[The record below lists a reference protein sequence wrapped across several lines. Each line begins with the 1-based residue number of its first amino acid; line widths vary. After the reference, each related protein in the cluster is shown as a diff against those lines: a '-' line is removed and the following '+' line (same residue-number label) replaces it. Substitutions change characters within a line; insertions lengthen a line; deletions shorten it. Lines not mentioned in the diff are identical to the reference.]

1 MEKSFYYIV
10 PKRDVRIYSSQL
22 SAHEIPYIVE
32 SHPGIHPS
40 NLAIIFP
47 DLPVRQ
53 YGVVHKIFQR
63 VGIPYSV
70 P

>member
-10 PKRDVRIYSSQL
+10 PKRDISNYSSQL
-22 SAHEIPYIVE
+22 NAHAIPYTVE
-32 SHPGIHPS
+32 CHPDIHPS